1 MQTIQKNTCRWTP
14 KKKKRTHVRIFLRS
28 QDVTVA
34 LKELFETGVVRLFPQ
49 WETLFLTVYLF
60 LLQRDDG
67 INMTSRKYEI
77 GKSNFTLVGLYT
89 LLLILSH
96 FMT

>member
-1 MQTIQKNTCRWTP
+1 MNAE
-14 KKKKRTHVRIFLRS
+14 KKRTLVRIFLRS
-28 QDVTVA
+28 QDVA
-34 LKELFETGVVRLFPQ
+34 RKELFETGVVRLFPQ